1 MQCRLDRR
9 VNTIGSTGV
18 LQLNRNGDRLL
29 GRFSLGFS
37 NVFSAAVENDQ
48 GGRRAVDGI
57 AFYSF
62 GYARAVCV
70 AS

>member
-1 MQCRLDRR
+1 

-29 GRFSLGFS
+29 GRFSLSFS
-37 NVFSAAVENDQ
+37 NVFPSVDK
-48 GGRRAVDGI
+48 GGRRTVDGI

-62 GYARAVCV
+62 GYARAVCI